1 MSKNENHEFEPAR
14 LIVAAVLLA
23 AVTAFDRI
31 PSIRNWLQDS
41 GTLAPYIR
49 FALYLVPYL
58 IVGFPVLKEA
68 VSGLIH
74 GELLDENF
82 LMTVATAGAF
92 ILGEYPEAVFVML
105 FSQTGEFFEDFAE
118 GRSRKSIA
126 GLLNLRPETAS
137 VDAAGVITEK
147 KLEDVHPGDIILV
160 RPGEKIPA
168 DGEII
173 EGRTTIDTAALT
185 GESVPREAASGSIV
199 LSGCLNLTGF
209 IKLRVTK
216 EADES
221 TVARILELVENA
233 GERKARA
240 EKFITRF
247 ARIYTPA
254 VICTAVL
261 IAILPPLMLNASW
274 RKWIYRALSFLVI
287 SCPCALVISIPLGFF
302 GGIGAASRKG
312 ILFKGSNFVDAL
324 SRLETA
330 VFDKTGTLTKGTFC
344 VQAVHGKNS
353 ELLLELAALAESRS
367 AHPLAKT
374 VVDAWMKADGEMPRI
389 IDGKRIGSVTETAG
403 QGISAIIDGHS
414 VLCGNEKLLAAE
426 GIMTEHCGL
435 CQTLEESGNE
445 VWTPTVAGPL
455 AGTVIH
461 VSCDGEYLGHII
473 VSDTLKPSAG
483 SALRKLKDLGVK
495 KAVLLTGD
503 NASAAEAVA
512 RMTGIDEVKSGLLPQ
527 DKVTCLEEIMNGNK
541 SAGRET
547 GTTAFTGD
555 GINDAP
561 VLMRA
566 DIGIAMGAFG
576 SDAAIEAADVVIMD
590 DDPAKVALSV
600 LIARK
605 TLRIVKENIWFAL
618 FVKGAILVLSATGV
632 TGLWAAVFADVGVSM
647 LAILNSLR
655 AGR

>member
-31 PSIRNWLQDS
+31 PSTRNWLQDS

-473 VSDTLKPSAG
+473 VSDILKPSAG